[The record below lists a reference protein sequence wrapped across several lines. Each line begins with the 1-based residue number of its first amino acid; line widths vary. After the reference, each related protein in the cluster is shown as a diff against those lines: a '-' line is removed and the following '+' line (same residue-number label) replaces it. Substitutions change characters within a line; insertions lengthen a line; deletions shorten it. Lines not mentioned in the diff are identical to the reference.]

1 MKLNIRKTAAALIP
15 TLSYFAMT
23 GAALAQGAGGGA
35 GGGGASFNLCDPSDP
50 NTPFNVLCNKGA
62 GNLGSII
69 FGIIVILFIIAVVVA
84 LLFLIWGGLKWI
96 FSGGDKAAVE
106 SARNTIIAAIIGL
119 VIVFSAFFLLNLI
132 TQILIGTTI
141 TNLTLPTIFK

>member
-1 MKLNIRKTAAALIP
+1 MKLNIKKAAAILTPAI
-15 TLSYFAMT
+15 SYLALT
-23 GAALAQGAGGGA
+23 GSALASGST
-35 GGGGASFNLCDPSDP
+35 SFNFCNPTDP
-50 NTPFNVLCNKGA
+50 NTPFNVLCKQNA
-62 GNLGSII
+62 GSLGSIV
-69 FGIIVILFIIAVVVA
+69 FGVIVLLFIIAVIVA
-84 LLFLIWGGLKWI
+84 LVFLIWGGLKWI

-132 TQILIGTTI
+132 TQILIGQTI